1 MVVNFAVPV
10 ECLNICKLL
19 SKGDGSGR
27 YECSVL
33 SCAWKAP
40 RVLTGFLA
48 STAHPSPQ
56 CSSFL
61 CGRNGRRKQ
70 FKSVSSFLH
79 LPSKI
84 ISNLL
89 LA

>member
-1 MVVNFAVPV
+1 MASASSLSVPV

-19 SKGDGSGR
+19 SKGDGNGR

-56 CSSFL
+56 CSSFS

-70 FKSVSSFLH
+70 FKSIASCSW
-79 LPSKI
+79 
-84 ISNLL
+84 
-89 LA
+89 